1 MWQRLLLVSL
11 ALLGTSACTTTL
23 THEQLAAGA
32 QPAEPGFTY
41 YLRVNG
47 LQLPR
52 STNSRVARIII
63 SYDLHSVETDPNFAQ
78 VDSGFG

>member
-1 MWQRLLLVSL
+1 MWQRLLPVSL

-41 YLRVNG
+41 YL
-47 LQLPR
+47 PR
-52 STNSRVARIII
+52 QR
-63 SYDLHSVETDPNFAQ
+63 FA
-78 VDSGFG
+78 VTAIYELKSCPDHHFL